1 MGIIE
6 WLDSTLYYARLG
18 LITAV
23 FGTIAVPCGH
33 PAITVNV
40 GQERVVTIPGVDAP
54 VVEPHLSINPRNPN
68 NLIAGAMV
76 AQSDYNY
83 SVIGL
88 SSLDGGLT
96 WYKHE
101 FSAKG
106 AGDVWT
112 AFLADGTAV
121 LSFLAQPDSA
131 LQVFRSGDGGRTWS
145 ERPATTARGQDH
157 PTLLFGPDGSLYT
170 VSAGYAR
177 TKSERARDAII
188 VTRSADGGASFAGPV
203 SVIASNL
210 LYEAGNPA
218 IAPDGM
224 LLIPFADHHR
234 PGSRRRLQGPR
245 DWMVVSSDGGK
256 TFSEPLLI
264 SESCDGRGGWS
275 SLAVFRDRTY
285 HVCPAAEL
293 NGIQFRH
300 SENRGETWSEPIRI
314 DHPGD
319 TTPQTRTPAIAV
331 NGEGLIAIA
340 WYDARNDRST
350 EHNQGELP
358 LPRDRRRSL
367 SGWRTYVFARSTSFK
382 QTILRGD
389 SAECRDGTSLS
400 GWRRV
405 HGAGS
410 CSRRL
415 VSTSLVRQPKRDV
428 SPVYREGC
436 SQRKMMLRDQW

>member
-1 MGIIE
+1 MAR
-6 WLDSTLYYARLG
+6 LDSVLRPSWFDHGSLRYNRGPLRPPCDYGQCWSGACRNHSGRGCTSGRATPLYKSKKPEY
-18 LITAV
+18 
-23 FGTIAVPCGH
+23 
-33 PAITVNV
+33 
-40 GQERVVTIPGVDAP
+40 
-54 VVEPHLSINPRNPN
+54 
-68 NLIAGAMV
+68 LIAGAMV

-285 HVCPAAEL
+285 HVCPAA
-293 NGIQFRH
+293 
-300 SENRGETWSEPIRI
+300 
-314 DHPGD
+314 
-319 TTPQTRTPAIAV
+319 
-331 NGEGLIAIA
+331 
-340 WYDARNDRST
+340 
-350 EHNQGELP
+350 
-358 LPRDRRRSL
+358 
-367 SGWRTYVFARSTSFK
+367 
-382 QTILRGD
+382 
-389 SAECRDGTSLS
+389 
-400 GWRRV
+400 
-405 HGAGS
+405 
-410 CSRRL
+410 
-415 VSTSLVRQPKRDV
+415 
-428 SPVYREGC
+428 
-436 SQRKMMLRDQW
+436 

>member
-23 FGTIAVPCGH
+23 FGTIAVLAAT

-112 AFLADGTAV
+112 AFVADGTAV

-331 NGEGLIAIA
+331 NGEGHIAIA

-350 EHNQGELP
+350 IKGNFRCQEIVVAVSVDGGLTFLPEVQVSSKPSCAATPRNVETALRFPAGGEYMGLAAAP
-358 LPRDRRRSL
+358 DGSFQLLWSDSRSEM
-367 SGWRTYVFARSTSFK
+367 Y
-382 QTILRGD
+382 
-389 SAECRDGTSLS
+389 
-400 GWRRV
+400 
-405 HGAGS
+405 
-410 CSRRL
+410 RL
-415 VSTSLVRQPKRDV
+415 YTAKVAVNEK
-428 SPVYREGC
+428 
-436 SQRKMMLRDQW
+436 